1 MSRWTETAKARLERY
16 FSRMRTSLAASGADA
31 DEVAEDLRRHIEEEV
46 VARHLSVV
54 TDEDLGQIL
63 ARIGPS
69 EAEPIGGW
77 SATAGSEPD
86 TSLDQPAHNPP
97 GWWLFTLGVL
107 VPFAAIAF
115 EFVSGAC
122 AGSFLDPLPTLAHV
136 ALAGFVPLANLVVW
150 LEVRRGTVRWLPWL
164 GWANGAAIAISLV
177 FAIVFLPL
185 TPFALASILF
195 LLGLLFYGI
204 GLAPLAPLLSFICA
218 LALRGHLRRAR
229 GRDGRLP
236 GLWPGFALGFCTLAT
251 FTVPMIL
258 TEVGLELA
266 LSDDPAQSTRGVRLL
281 RVWGEDEDL
290 LRACYGRIGRASEV
304 YSWGKPIDPETAR
317 YVYYRVHG
325 RPFNAVPPPKL
336 YAGRAR
342 WDLME
347 QEFTWDN
354 DQGGNTVAGRI
365 KGLTLIHSR
374 QDAVLEPDAA
384 LAYIEWTLEFKNDS
398 PLQREARAQIALP
411 AGGVVSRL
419 TLWIDGEEREA
430 AFGGRSQVKTAY
442 REVVQQRRD
451 PVVVTTCGPDRALMQ
466 CFPVPANG
474 GRMKVRLGVTAP
486 LVLTTAESGSLRW
499 PSLAERNFTV
509 ADKFRH
515 SLWVQSSQAIETS
528 STRFKSEAARP
539 GIFALRGDLSDPE
552 LALADTTLRA
562 HRVVD
567 TLQSWTR
574 DTREDNSPF
583 IRQTITERPVTAP
596 DRVVLVVDGTEGMQ
610 NFFHSISAALVQL
623 PTNIDFALL
632 IARDGCEEIVPI
644 QKGTV
649 DLYKSVALGKFSSR
663 GGHDNVPALL
673 RAWDLAA
680 AEASAIVWIHGPQP
694 IVRESVEDLRQRF
707 ERSLNA
713 PLLVD
718 VETQIGP
725 NRVLEGLDGL
735 NAVHPLPRLGDLG
748 DDLSRLF
755 ATWTGRAP
763 RFELIRE
770 SVPAAPSAVNPPGK
784 EASLHLARLWA
795 AAEAKRLLDARQN
808 DAAIKLAARH
818 QLVTPVS
825 GAVVLE
831 TQAQYQRA
839 GLQPATPES
848 VPIIPEPSAAWLLA
862 LGLLFL
868 TLRLVIR
875 ARHPRSEPEG
885 AGWRRLSGET
895 EGRC

>member
-1 MSRWTETAKARLERY
+1 MSRWTETAKARLEQY

-31 DEVAEDLRRHIEEEV
+31 DEVTEDLRRHIEEEV
-46 VARHLSVV
+46 VARRLSVV

-63 ARIGPS
+63 AGIGPS
-69 EAEPIGGW
+69 EAAAVGGGP
-77 SATAGSEPD
+77 ATARAERD
-86 TSLDQPAHNPP
+86 TSFDQPAHNAP

-107 VPFAAIAF
+107 VPSAAIAF

-122 AGSFLDPLPTLAHV
+122 AGLFLDPLPTLAHV
-136 ALAGFVPLANLVVW
+136 ALASFVPLANLLVW
-150 LEVRRGTVRWLPWL
+150 LEVRRGTLHWLPWL

-218 LALRGHLRRAR
+218 LVLRGHLRRAR
-229 GRDGRLP
+229 GTDGRLP
-236 GLWPGFALGFCTLAT
+236 RLWPGFALGFCALAT
-251 FTVPMIL
+251 FTLPMIL

-266 LSDDPAQSTRGVRLL
+266 VSDDPAQSTRGVRLL
-281 RVWGEDEDL
+281 RVWGEDEGL

-304 YSWGKPIDPETAR
+304 YSWGKLIDPETAR

-325 RPFNAVPPPKL
+325 WPFNAVPPPKL

-347 QEFTWDN
+347 QEFTWAN
-354 DQGGNTVAGRI
+354 DQGGNAVAGRV
-365 KGLTLIHSR
+365 KGLTLVHSR
-374 QDAVLEPDAA
+374 QDAAIEPEAA

-451 PVVVTTCGPDRALMQ
+451 PVVVTTCGPDRVLMQ
-466 CFPVPANG
+466 CFPVPAKG

-486 LVLTTAESGSLRW
+486 LVLTTAEIGSLRW
-499 PSLAERNFTV
+499 PSFAERNFTV
-509 ADKFRH
+509 ADQFRH
-515 SLWVQSSQAIETS
+515 SLWVESPQAIETS
-528 STRFKSEAARP
+528 STRFKSEAVRP
-539 GIFALRGDLSDPE
+539 GVFALHGDLSDPE
-552 LALADTTLRA
+552 VAVADSTLRA
-562 HRVVD
+562 HRPAD

-574 DTREDNSPF
+574 DTLEDNSPF
-583 IRQTITERPVTAP
+583 ISQTITERTVKAP
-596 DRVVLVVDGTEGMQ
+596 DRVVLVVDGTEGM
-610 NFFHSISAALVQL
+610 NNSYRGISAALVQL

-632 IARDGCEEIVPI
+632 LARDGCEEIIPL

-649 DLYKSVALGKFSSR
+649 DLYKSVPLGKFSSS

-680 AEASAIVWIHGPQP
+680 AAKAGVIVWIHGAQP

-718 VETQIGP
+718 VGTQIGP

-735 NAVHPLPRLGDLG
+735 KAVRPLPRLGGLG
-748 DDLSRLF
+748 DDLGRLF
-755 ATWTGRAP
+755 ATWTGHGLLL
-763 RFELIRE
+763 EMKRE
-770 SVPAAPSAVNPPGK
+770 STPATASVGNPPGK

-795 AAEAKRLLDARQN
+795 VSEVKGLLQARQN
-808 DAAIKLAARH
+808 DAAIRLAARH

-831 TQAQYQRA
+831 THAQYERA
-839 GLQPATPES
+839 GLEPAAPAS
-848 VPIIPEPSAAWLLA
+848 VPTIPEPSAAWLLA

-868 TLRLVIR
+868 LPRLVIR
-875 ARHPRSEPEG
+875 
-885 AGWRRLSGET
+885 
-895 EGRC
+895 GRGTRIRNR